1 MSADVLNLFSGIGAD
16 LGIEQLGLVTHGI
29 DNEPHVAATR
39 ERLGMATTLADITTL
54 DPGGWV
60 GVEGLWASPPCTDFS
75 RAGKGAGIDGETG
88 RLVFEPLRWVEAI
101 RPRWVAMEQVVEAG
115 PAFRS
120 MERDLEAMGYRATVV
135 RLSAEEYGVPQ
146 TRERVYLMAHRDRAP
161 RIPPSTHQPYV
172 PGVPCER
179 PANLFGLLP
188 WVSMAE
194 ALGLDKGLMVD
205 TRCAFDG
212 RPVTRSADAPALTV
226 TSKIG
231 GQWTLKSERR
241 GAEERRQRSIDEPAP
256 TLIGHIGH
264 TTPRDQRW
272 MFHRPATT
280 VARDERPPPAGHHD
294 RQMNDAITT
303 AQGCRLMAFPD
314 PDRVAAALPP
324 TKRAAW
330 QIIGNAVASPMAR
343 IIVEGLAS

>member
-1 MSADVLNLFSGIGAD
+1 MTDVLNLFSGIGAD

-88 RLVFEPLRWVEAI
+88 RLVFEPLRWVETI
-101 RPRWVAMEQVVEAG
+101 RPRWVAMEQVVEAA

-120 MERDLEAMGYRATVV
+120 MARDLEVLGYRATVV
-135 RLSAEEYGVPQ
+135 RMSSEEWGVPQ
-146 TRERVYLMAHRDRAP
+146 TRERVYLMAHRDRPP

-172 PGVPCER
+172 PGVPRER

-194 ALGLDKGLMVD
+194 GLDWP
-205 TRCAFDG
+205 DG
-212 RPVTRSADAPALTV
+212 IVLD
-226 TSKIG
+226 
-231 GQWTLKSERR
+231 
-241 GAEERRQRSIDEPAP
+241 RRQTDVRTIDTWAAP
-256 TLIGHIGH
+256 CPTITGTAVGKGVW
-264 TTPRDQRW
+264 TFTPR
-272 MFHRPATT
+272 HTL
-280 VARDERPPPAGHHD
+280 
-294 RQMNDAITT
+294 TT
-303 AQGCRLMAFPD
+303 AQGCRLMGFPD
-314 PDRVAAALPP
+314 PDRVAAALIPGS
-324 TKRAAW
+324 KRAQW

-343 IIVEGLAS
+343 TIVEGLAS

>member
-1 MSADVLNLFSGIGAD
+1 MSDIDVLNLFSGIGAD

-194 ALGLDKGLMVD
+194 GLDWP
-205 TRCAFDG
+205 DG
-212 RPVTRSADAPALTV
+212 IVLD
-226 TSKIG
+226 
-231 GQWTLKSERR
+231 
-241 GAEERRQRSIDEPAP
+241 RRQTDVRTIDTWAAP
-256 TLIGHIGH
+256 CPTITGTAVGKGVW
-264 TTPRDQRW
+264 TFTPR
-272 MFHRPATT
+272 HTL
-280 VARDERPPPAGHHD
+280 
-294 RQMNDAITT
+294 TT
-303 AQGCRLMAFPD
+303 AQGCRLMGFPD
-314 PDRVAAALPP
+314 PDRVAAALIPGS
-324 TKRAAW
+324 KRAQW